1 MLGMVFGIWKRYE
14 MVCVGCGKLRSDSGE
29 WKDGIFS
36 PEENSEIK
44 VAYGICSFCADQF
57 DTQEDALHPRNSP

>member
-1 MLGMVFGIWKRYE
+1 MFDILKRYE
-14 MVCVGCGKLRSDSGE
+14 MVCVGCGKTRSDSGE
-29 WKDGIFS
+29 WKGETLS

-57 DTQEDALHPRNSP
+57 DTQQDPLHSRGIP